1 MDRKPV
7 EDSVSGEAPTAGVAS
22 AAAEPAPM
30 TVICCLPPGVGP
42 PAVPPFPA
50 HWTRRNV
57 ATPAEIADAVAA
69 GADAV
74 LLAVHSPM
82 ERKTLERLRGIKLLQ
97 WVGVGLDTIDL
108 EACRDLGIPVANVV
122 ASNSVAVAEY
132 VILATMYI
140 VRRMGDVL
148 QAGREGLMPW
158 PSAVAKGMYQVRGRT
173 MGILSY
179 GSIGREI
186 AKGARGLG
194 MKLQTASTPG
204 REREASAEER
214 ELSIERVSFDRLVE
228 TCDVL
233 ALVIPLTPDTRNL
246 FDRQRLLQMK
256 KGSYLVNAA
265 RGGIVDEQALADL
278 LHQGHLAGAAVD
290 TFLVEPIEK
299 DNPLWSAP
307 NTLLTP
313 HCGGNTMES
322 TSYVGIEAF
331 ENINRVGRGEAPRY
345 RVC

>member
-1 MDRKPV
+1 
-7 EDSVSGEAPTAGVAS
+7 
-22 AAAEPAPM
+22 M

-42 PAVPPFPA
+42 PAVPPLPSHWIRRDVRIPA
-50 HWTRRNV
+50 DIDD
-57 ATPAEIADAVAA
+57 ATAA

-82 ERKTLERLRGIKLLQ
+82 ERKTLEKLRGIKLLQ

-108 EACRDLGIPVANVV
+108 QAARELGIPVANVT

-132 VILATMYI
+132 AILATMYI
-140 VRRMGDVL
+140 VRRFDDVL
-148 QAGREGLMPW
+148 QAGREGRMPW
-158 PSAVAKGMYQVRGRT
+158 PSAVARGMRQVRGRT

-179 GSIGREI
+179 GSIGHEI
-186 AKGARGLG
+186 AKAARGLG
-194 MKLQTASTPG
+194 MKLVTASTPG
-204 REREASAEER
+204 RERAPSAEER
-214 ELSIERVSFDRLVE
+214 ELGVERVSFDRLVS
-228 TCDVL
+228 TSDVVV
-233 ALVIPLTPDTRNL
+233 LVIPLTPDTRNL
-246 FDRQRLLQMK
+246 FDRDRLLQMK

-299 DNPLWSAP
+299 DNPLWKAP
-307 NTLLTP
+307 NALLTP

-322 TSYVGIEAF
+322 TAYVGVEAF
-331 ENINRVGRGEAPRY
+331 ENINRVGRGEEPRY

>member
-1 MDRKPV
+1 
-7 EDSVSGEAPTAGVAS
+7 
-22 AAAEPAPM
+22 M

-42 PAVPPFPA
+42 PAVPPMPA
-50 HWTRRNV
+50 HWRRRNV
-57 ATPAEIADAVAA
+57 SIPAEIDDTIAA

-82 ERKTLERLRGIKLLQ
+82 ERRTLERLRGIKLLQ

-108 EACRDLGIPVANVV
+108 QAARELGIPVANVV

-132 VILATMYI
+132 VILATLHI

-148 QAGREGLMPW
+148 QAGRDGRMPW

-179 GSIGREI
+179 GSIGHEI
-186 AKGARGLG
+186 AKAARGLG
-194 MKLQTASTPG
+194 MRLLTASVPG
-204 REREASAEER
+204 REREASAQER
-214 ELSIERVSFDRLVE
+214 ELGVERVSFDRLVQ
-228 TCDVL
+228 TSDVL
-233 ALVIPLTPDTRNL
+233 ALVIPLTPDTRDL
-246 FDRQRLLQMK
+246 FDRERLLQMK
-256 KGSYLVNAA
+256 KGAYLVNAA

-278 LHQGHLAGAAVD
+278 LRSGHLAGAAVD

-299 DNPLWSAP
+299 DHALWSAP
-307 NTLLTP
+307 NALLTP

-322 TSYVGIEAF
+322 TQYLGIEAF
-331 ENINRVGRGEAPRY
+331 ENINRVGRGEPPRY

>member
-1 MDRKPV
+1 
-7 EDSVSGEAPTAGVAS
+7 
-22 AAAEPAPM
+22 
-30 TVICCLPPGVGP
+30 
-42 PAVPPFPA
+42 
-50 HWTRRNV
+50 
-57 ATPAEIADAVAA
+57 
-69 GADAV
+69 
-74 LLAVHSPM
+74 
-82 ERKTLERLRGIKLLQ
+82 
-97 WVGVGLDTIDL
+97 
-108 EACRDLGIPVANVV
+108 
-122 ASNSVAVAEY
+122 
-132 VILATMYI
+132 
-140 VRRMGDVL
+140 
-148 QAGREGLMPW
+148 
-158 PSAVAKGMYQVRGRT
+158 
-173 MGILSY
+173 
-179 GSIGREI
+179 
-186 AKGARGLG
+186 
-194 MKLQTASTPG
+194 
-204 REREASAEER
+204 
-214 ELSIERVSFDRLVE
+214 VSFDRLVE

-278 LHQGHLAGAAVD
+278 LHQGHLAGASVD

>member
-1 MDRKPV
+1 
-7 EDSVSGEAPTAGVAS
+7 
-22 AAAEPAPM
+22 M

-42 PAVPPFPA
+42 PAVPPMPA
-50 HWTRRNV
+50 HWMRRNV
-57 ATPAEIADAVAA
+57 SIPAEIDDTIAA

-82 ERKTLERLRGIKLLQ
+82 ERRTLERLRGIKLLQ

-108 EACRDLGIPVANVV
+108 GAARELGIPVANVT

-140 VRRMGDVL
+140 VRRLDDVL
-148 QAGREGLMPW
+148 QAGREGRMPW

-179 GSIGREI
+179 GSIGHEI
-186 AKGARGLG
+186 AKAARGLG
-194 MKLQTASTPG
+194 MKIITASVPG
-204 REREASAEER
+204 REREASVEER
-214 ELSIERVSFDRLVE
+214 ELGVERVSFDRLVS
-228 TCDVL
+228 TADVL
-233 ALVIPLTPDTRNL
+233 VLVVPLTNDTRDL
-246 FDRQRLLQMK
+246 FDRNRLRQMK

-265 RGGIVDEQALADL
+265 RGGIVGEQALADL
-278 LHQGHLAGAAVD
+278 LHEGHLAGAAVD

-299 DNPLWSAP
+299 DNPLWKAP
-307 NTLLTP
+307 NALLTP

-322 TSYVGIEAF
+322 TSYVGTEAF
-331 ENINRVGRGEAPRY
+331 DNINRVGRGEEPRY